1 MKNSK
6 KLIAIVTP
14 CYNEVDNIEKMV
26 DAVRGQFKILKDYD
40 YIHLFIDN
48 NSEDG
53 TYQKIIDIAKTNP
66 QVRAIINAR
75 NFGYIRSSFYGLI
88 DLDAD
93 ATVLISCDFQEPP
106 SLIYEFVKEWERG
119 ESVVAGIKI
128 SSDENAFKRML
139 RTAYYKIVN
148 KFSESELID
157 HFFDFALY
165 DRKVILKLREVKD
178 QNPYLRG
185 LICELGFRVKQIDFR
200 QEKRLYGNTKQNWYN
215 LLDTALIGLT
225 SQSKVPLRFATI
237 FGVILSAFSLIV
249 SVSYLVIKLFMWD
262 EFEMG
267 MAPIVVGIFFIAS
280 FQLISIGLIGEYI
293 GSIRDQ
299 TIKRNYVEVRE
310 RVNFP

>member
-1 MKNSK
+1 MKK
-6 KLIAIVTP
+6 TIAIVTP

-26 DAVRGQFKILKDYD
+26 IAVKEQFLILKDYD
-40 YIHLFIDN
+40 YVHLFIDN
-48 NSEDG
+48 NSNDG
-53 TYQKIIDIAKTNP
+53 TYQKIKDIAKTNS

-93 ATVLISCDFQEPP
+93 ATILISCDFQEPP
-106 SLIYEFVKEWERG
+106 SLIYDFVKEWEKG
-119 ESVVAGIKI
+119 ELIVAGIKV
-128 SSDENAFKRML
+128 SSEEGKLKRML
-139 RTAYYKIVN
+139 RTAYYKILN

-157 HFFDFALY
+157 HFFDFGLY
-165 DRKVILKLREVKD
+165 DHKVILKLRGIKD

-185 LICELGFRVKQIDFR
+185 LVCDLGFKIKQIDFK
-200 QEKRLYGNTKQNWYN
+200 QNKRLLGKTKQNWYN

-237 FGVILSAFSLIV
+237 FGVILSIFSLFV
-249 SVSYLVIKLFMWD
+249 SITYLIIKLFMWD
-262 EFEMG
+262 EFDMG

-280 FQLISIGLIGEYI
+280 FQLISIGIIGEYV